1 MALYNEFKDLNDF
14 ELAQRIND
22 MVNQQENESQELDFK
37 RIDSIFFVLK
47 TNLPSERKLKKNE
60 FAKDLA
66 AFANA
71 TGGVIIYGIDE
82 TYDEKTD
89 QRTIKS
95 FGQGIKKVDFNREQF
110 IQIANSAVVPTVT
123 GLQVRAIEHPA
134 DKDAYIIV
142 VLIPET
148 GNGAIMVQAEG
159 DHCFRYFQRQVTE
172 NKPMLNWQVRLIN
185 NKIINPQLILRFN
198 TYDGL
203 YFIKYRNN
211 ESALVIRFP
220 KIKNVGKVLAN
231 QVGFVMRIPN
241 IFRNSSNITYFNEL
255 IDVRETKDYF
265 EKMKVFNHPIFPGLE
280 VNTFSEKFELSFN
293 FPADDL
299 FGVSQLKS
307 KRHNI
312 RFSLFADN
320 SEPKIYNLLIDY
332 SKVRC
337 LEDLYKL
344 GIDDSAT
351 YNYYKDIPELLKV
364 ENWY

>member
-1 MALYNEFKDLNDF
+1 MALYHELKDLSDK
-14 ELAQRIND
+14 ELSRRIGD
-22 MVNQQENESQELDFK
+22 MVTRQENESQELDFK
-37 RIDSIFFVLK
+37 RIDSINFINKRFQ
-47 TNLPSERKLKKNE
+47 PSERKLKKCE

-71 TGGVIIYGIDE
+71 VGGVIIYGIDE
-82 TYDEKTD
+82 NFDEKTE
-89 QRTIKS
+89 QRTIKA
-95 FGQGIKKVDFNREQF
+95 FGEGIKKLDFNREQF

-123 GLQVRAIEHPA
+123 GLQVRPIEHPA
-134 DKDAYIIV
+134 DKDSFIVV

-185 NKIINPQLILRFN
+185 NKIIHPQLILRFN

-203 YFIKYRNN
+203 FFIKYRNN
-211 ESALVIRFP
+211 ESALTIRFP

-231 QVGFVMRIPN
+231 QVGFVMRIPSV
-241 IFRNSSNITYFNEL
+241 FRNSSNITYFNEL

-280 VNTFSEKFELSFN
+280 INTFSEKFELSFN

-299 FGVSQLKS
+299 FGVNHLKGQH
-307 KRHNI
+307 HNI
-312 RFSLFADN
+312 RFSLYADN
-320 SEPKIYNLLIDY
+320 AEPKIYNLLIDY
-332 SKVRC
+332 SKVKN
-337 LEDLYKL
+337 LKDLCNL
-344 GIDDSAT
+344 GIDENASHT
-351 YNYYKDIPELLKV
+351 YYRDIPEILKL
-364 ENWY
+364 ENWN